1 MHSRV
6 LKTVND
12 RIGRQEMHLNGV
24 RVTITRLWGINKDV
38 LKIYKVET
46 SVITVKLTSES
57 FLTISFLVQS
67 HSLDSLY
74 ISKMD
79 SFETILSDL

>member
-79 SFETILSDL
+79 SFGTILSDL